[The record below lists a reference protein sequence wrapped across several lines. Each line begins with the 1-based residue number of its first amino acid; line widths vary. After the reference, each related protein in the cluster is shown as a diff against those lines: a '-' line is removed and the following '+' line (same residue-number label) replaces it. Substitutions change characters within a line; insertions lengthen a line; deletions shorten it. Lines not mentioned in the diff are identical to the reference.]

1 MRRNGVSPA
10 HGHQMH
16 ELGSIDVM
24 RLDQTRHVAC
34 ASSCMSMR
42 TSLEEGVK
50 THRFAGILPE
60 QSLTEAGRH
69 CVWSFP
75 APVGDAVHLPAF
87 FPKFRISST
96 FSSILLRTTSK
107 ASF

>member
-1 MRRNGVSPA
+1 MALALPS
-10 HGHQMH
+10 GHQ
-16 ELGSIDVM
+16 EQEPSGIDVM

-42 TSLEEGVK
+42 TSLEEGIK
-50 THRFAGILPE
+50 LHRFAGILPE